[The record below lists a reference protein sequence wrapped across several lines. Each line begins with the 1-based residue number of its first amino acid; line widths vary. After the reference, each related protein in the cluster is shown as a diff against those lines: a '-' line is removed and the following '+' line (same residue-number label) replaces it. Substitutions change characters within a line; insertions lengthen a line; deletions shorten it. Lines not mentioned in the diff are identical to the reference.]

1 MKDPVYHNHYNIK
14 DGFQKQVESSV
25 DLDGPR
31 KSLGQA
37 ADENLGPFVV
47 INIDADNANING
59 SVRDN
64 KGLFLKCSCII
75 LKNHFSLTKRFI
87 LAFIQIVQFSPIIS
101 DYHF

>member
-1 MKDPVYHNHYNIK
+1 M
-14 DGFQKQVESSV
+14 ESSV

-47 INIDADNANING
+47 INIAADNANIDG

-64 KGLFLKCSCII
+64 KGLFLKCS
-75 LKNHFSLTKRFI
+75 
-87 LAFIQIVQFSPIIS
+87 
-101 DYHF
+101 